1 MKSIPSKL
9 EQSIKQLKPPFYI
22 IDIPALESALGAARR
37 LASGL
42 GIQYA
47 YSYKTNYLRP
57 ICHYLDSQ
65 GVYAEVVS
73 PFEVDI
79 TAQYGIPAE
88 RVIYNGPVKDEAS
101 IAYILSGGGLVNADS
116 LDDLRL
122 ILKVA
127 DYIDTPDL
135 RIGLRISFPISG
147 VASSRFGIDAFS
159 NDLHQAIEYLEKA
172 PNIRLTCLHCHF
184 PNRDAR
190 SFFLRLE
197 QVAKVLDQLKIDFEI
212 IDIGGGLP
220 SELSP
225 LVAAQ
230 LGIDQVDYDLFRQE
244 IESGVKLVRQ
254 RSAATLLM
262 EPGTMLAANTV
273 HLLASIRSI
282 KTNQTHT
289 YYTLDVSRTNI
300 GGLKQSI
307 AFPHIVLDR
316 QQTTVADPD
325 QIFVGFTCVEGDTL
339 GHPNYD
345 SLQLGDLVLFSS
357 IGSYSAVFK
366 SPFINGDLPVY
377 TWDGSNLQASRRQQ
391 TAADVLVCDL

>member
-1 MKSIPSKL
+1 MKSIPLSL
-9 EQSIKQLKPPFYI
+9 EQSIKLLKPPFYI
-22 IDIPALESALGAARR
+22 IDIPALESALNSARQ

-57 ICHYLDSQ
+57 ICHYLNSQ

-79 TAQYGIPAE
+79 TAQYGISPE
-88 RVIYNGPVKDEAS
+88 RVIYNGPVKDETS
-101 IAYILSGGGLVNADS
+101 IAYVLSGGGLVNADS
-116 LDDLRL
+116 LDDLKL
-122 ILKVA
+122 ILRIA

-135 RIGLRISFPISG
+135 RVGLRVSFPIPG

-159 NDLHQAIEYLEKA
+159 EDIHQAIEWLQKA
-172 PNIRLTCLHCHF
+172 PTIRLTCLHCHF

-197 QVAKVLDQLKIDFEI
+197 QVVKVLDQLKVDFEI

-225 LVAAQ
+225 FVAAQ
-230 LGIDQVDYDLFRQE
+230 LGIEEVDYGLFHQE
-244 IESGVKLVRQ
+244 IEAGVKQLRK
-254 RSAATLLM
+254 RSSAILLM

-282 KTNQTHT
+282 KTNQART

-307 AFPHIVLDR
+307 AFSHVVLDR
-316 QQTTVADPD
+316 QQTTAADPD
-325 QIFVGFTCVEGDTL
+325 QVFVGFTCVEGDTL
-339 GHPNYD
+339 GNPNYH
-345 SLQLGDLVLFSS
+345 SLELGDLVLFSS
-357 IGSYSAVFK
+357 VGSYSAVFK

-377 TWDGSNLQASRRQQ
+377 TWDGNNLKASRRQQ
-391 TAADVLVCDL
+391 TAADVLICDL